1 MKTEKVMARKPST
14 RVRPRPTHK
23 GRIRWKLRPAALV
36 KGVDLIVEGR
46 DVGGANGDCATLY
59 DETGR
64 AVAVPLAALCAL
76 IGGGLE
82 AGVGVRGRARK

>member
-1 MKTEKVMARKPST
+1 MATEKVMAKKPGE
-14 RVRPRPTHK
+14 RVRARAAHK

-59 DETGR
+59 DKNGR
-64 AVAVPLAALCAL
+64 EVAVPLAALCAL
-76 IGGGLE
+76 IGSGLE
-82 AGVGVRGRARK
+82 GGVGGGGRK